1 MARREPDYL
10 APGGVAFWVSL
21 GAAIIGAVVA
31 LMSVK

>member
-10 APGGVAFWVSL
+10 APGGLAYWISL
-21 GAAIIGAVVA
+21 IAAIIGAVVA